1 LRRHTHTLTDTLA
14 SSSVVVSIISVNA
27 PEANGTRRIN
37 NVSSHLLSKPFN
49 VSSYQRM
56 VLKGFTLQKKIGS
69 AGSASLLISYQS
81 PSTSL
86 LINVWYSRA
95 SESDDLSEASSTP
108 STSSLSS
115 STRHYHHGN
124 TQTATGAFFFRP
136 YSTEAAACVRRPR
149 GGRWRVD
156 EASTASSA
164 ASDRRRTTKYNV
176 CY

>member
-1 LRRHTHTLTDTLA
+1 
-14 SSSVVVSIISVNA
+14 VVVSIITVNA
-27 PEANGTRRIN
+27 PEENGTRRIN

-69 AGSASLLISYQS
+69 AGSTTSLLISYQS

-108 STSSLSS
+108 STSSLSL

-124 TQTATGAFFFRP
+124 TQTATRAFFFRP
-136 YSTEAAACVRRPR
+136 SSSTLLLPHVFVVPVVVV
-149 GGRWRVD
+149 GG
-156 EASTASSA
+156 
-164 ASDRRRTTKYNV
+164 
-176 CY
+176 